1 MPDSSEVIRASRSA
15 DPLLGFG
22 SEPQIPQITQII
34 DGFGT

>member
-22 SEPQIPQITQII
+22 LESQIPLITQIL